1 MSGAP
6 GNVPPES
13 LARPVQDG
21 SWPADP
27 FLLLREW
34 APENGDPDR
43 PLATVATVDTEGMPD
58 ARTVLLT
65 AVLDDGV
72 TFHTDARSRKAEQ
85 LRVRPVAAFVVR
97 WPESA
102 RQVVL
107 RGRVEESSAE
117 EQRIAYER
125 RARYL
130 QLLAWVNTA
139 GFARLPRA
147 ERERRWGDADADGPS
162 GEPPAAWTG
171 FHLRPSEL
179 MFWEGSAVT
188 ASRRVAYRRVGD
200 RWATEALPG

>member
-34 APENGDPDR
+34 APENDDPDR

-85 LRVRPVAAFVVR
+85 LRARPVAAVVVSTTPSAVVPVSFTPTGASFVPVTVSVR
-97 WPESA
+97 LA
-102 RQVVL
+102 
-107 RGRVEESSAE
+107 
-117 EQRIAYER
+117 
-125 RARYL
+125 
-130 QLLAWVNTA
+130 LLV
-139 GFARLPRA
+139 R
-147 ERERRWGDADADGPS
+147 
-162 GEPPAAWTG
+162 PAA
-171 FHLRPSEL
+171 
-179 MFWEGSAVT
+179 
-188 ASRRVAYRRVGD
+188 SRTV
-200 RWATEALPG
+200 